1 MKSLKERK
9 AEWEEKTSE
18 EKTTQLLMAHTINDF
33 DALQDMLN
41 FNQVFK
47 TENEEE
53 LDRLTVEL
61 LKVVELKKIASILA
75 EKE

>member
-1 MKSLKERK
+1 MNKELFEQLPEELMEEVR
-9 AEWEEKTSE
+9 EDFGTMWEIANIFA
-18 EKTTQLLMAHTINDF
+18 TT
-33 DALQDMLN
+33 
-41 FNQVFK
+41 FN
-47 TENEEE
+47 TEDCNE